1 LLQLKRRL
9 WSGFALPTPALQP
22 LILVDA
28 RPLIV
33 VVAGHLTDVLARIK
47 DHPKD
52 KLGELLPW
60 KMPPSTM
67 PLGPNTR
74 QEAQ

>member
-33 VVAGHLTDVLARIK
+33 VVAGHFPNIWSQAAVRSRFVSSARCADADRAPDFTD
-47 DHPKD
+47 
-52 KLGELLPW
+52 
-60 KMPPSTM
+60 
-67 PLGPNTR
+67 N
-74 QEAQ
+74 